1 MMGAHGI
8 PIAPK
13 EALVQRR
20 RFLESLMTKVKKE
33 MDAGYRREELY
44 ARIQLEEEFQNMRGY
59 DLHIKRAAERIFHFY
74 TMGW

>member
-1 MMGAHGI
+1 
-8 PIAPK
+8 
-13 EALVQRR
+13 
-20 RFLESLMTKVKKE
+20 MTQVKKE